1 MRVLVEPE
9 KLSLLSRQLTSV
21 VGVSPH
27 KNTAT
32 EVAWT
37 LEHQVA
43 QGASP
48 KLILATAQNAEE
60 EKKLAADG
68 SGIYEVGFWIDKDRE
83 EGSVYTPDG
92 KISWL
97 HKEV

>member
-21 VGVSPH
+21 VGVSAH
-27 KNTAT
+27 KDTAA
-32 EVAWT
+32 EVAWP
-37 LEHQVA
+37 LEHQVVE
-43 QGASP
+43 GANP
-48 KLILATAQNAEE
+48 KLVLGIAQSAEE
-60 EKKLAADG
+60 EKKLAVDG
-68 SGIYEVGFWIDKDRE
+68 SGIYEVGFWVDRDRE
-83 EGSVYTPDG
+83 EGSVYTPYG